1 MTTTTDHRIAP
12 PAVPFVVQ
20 KLDNNNNAKAI
31 FDVPA
36 HLAEQL
42 VEQPILCCGS
52 CFDLL
57 LLLDTTT
64 TGSTSKIYTE
74 YTSMDPESTALEIAK
89 RLANRIDDPGASR
102 GISSMVFGGRR

>member
-57 LLLDTTT
+57 LLLDN
-64 TGSTSKIYTE
+64 KIYTE